1 MELHSITFST
11 VLLDQDNFDFIVV
24 LLHRYWKYYGD
35 ILEEGPGD
43 IRQIGLPSSLSDP
56 DAAFVWGGN
65 KKTYFFK
72 GNNYWRYNEF
82 NKAVD
87 KNYPKS
93 IIAWG
98 KRKSQD
104 LNWSLLFDFL
114 SVSFSRRI
122 GKHCMS
128 KQNKGHLSYP
138 NLITLNLANCLVK
151 CSAVVAC
158 GSSITEGCGVLPS
171 HASHINE

>member
-1 MELHSITFST
+1 MAFFFKVTFPAFLISISRCNKFILFRRKAFFIFNCI
-11 VLLDQDNFDFIVV
+11 VFNFD
-24 LLHRYWKYYGD
+24 RYWKYYGF
-35 ILEEGPGD
+35 ILEEGPRE
-43 IRQIGLPSSLSDP
+43 ITRFGLPSSLTDP

-65 KKTYFFK
+65 GKTYFFK

-122 GKHCMS
+122 GKHCD
-128 KQNKGHLSYP
+128 LS
-138 NLITLNLANCLVK
+138 L
-151 CSAVVAC
+151 
-158 GSSITEGCGVLPS
+158 
-171 HASHINE
+171 

>member
-1 MELHSITFST
+1 MGKNEERYSVKTCHLASTCIELHSITFST
-11 VLLDQDNFDFIVV
+11 VLLDHDNFDFIVV

-114 SVSFSRRI
+114 SVSFSLRI
-122 GKHCMS
+122 GKHCD
-128 KQNKGHLSYP
+128 LS
-138 NLITLNLANCLVK
+138 L
-151 CSAVVAC
+151 
-158 GSSITEGCGVLPS
+158 
-171 HASHINE
+171 